1 MLLFI
6 ASVSQ
11 TRYNRAPSIQ
21 ADIKLNAKLKK
32 KFRAI
37 GHHLNPALT
46 VGDNGLADSVVAELN
61 RALDDHELIK
71 VKIVGDRNERA
82 EIIQELPQLEATE
95 IVHTIGSFALIYR
108 PARKPI
114 PPCQISFELSCFR
127 CAGFPESRTQPG
139 LPASLH

>member
-32 KFRAI
+32 KFRTI
-37 GHHLNPALT
+37 GHHLNPAVT
-46 VGDNGLADSVVAELN
+46 VGGNGLADSVLAELN

-71 VKIVGDRNERA
+71 VRISGNRNERA
-82 EIIQELPQLEATE
+82 EIIQDLSQLEATQ
-95 IVHTIGSFALIYR
+95 IVHTIGGVALIYR
-108 PARKPI
+108 PARKAYPA
-114 PPCQISFELSCFR
+114 LSNIVR
-127 CAGFPESRTQPG
+127 AK
-139 LPASLH
+139 LL